1 MVTDRVRNIVI
12 VGGGTAGWMAA
23 CYLTAVLATPREDQ
37 RVSITLI
44 ESKDIGIVGVG
55 EATLAHIKQIMLAI
69 GIDEGDF
76 MRCCNATFK
85 NAIRFDN
92 FRAKGETFWHPFTQL
107 SHVNSYAMVNLW
119 LAARQAGYKGSYA
132 EAVAQDPAMC
142 LKFLAPKRPDHQPY
156 DGLVNYAYHIDTI
169 ELGRYLRQLGVQRG
183 VRHVVDLVTDTARTE
198 GGDIAHVTTAE
209 HGDIAGD
216 LFIDCTGFR
225 SLLLGKTLG
234 EPFRSFGDALFNDAA
249 VAMRVPH
256 AEGLQ
261 DIRPYTTCS
270 AQDAGWIW
278 NIPLY
283 QRTGTGHVYSSAHMD
298 KDTAEQALRD
308 YIGPACE
315 GIVANHIPM
324 RIGRSQR
331 AWVQNVVS
339 LGLSGGF
346 IEPLE
351 STGIYLTELGLT
363 LLRDHFPTK
372 STMATFAKRYNRHMA
387 SYYDEIRD
395 FITMH
400 YCLTDRT
407 DTEYWRD
414 CHDHGAIPPSL
425 QEKLELWRTRLPTE
439 NDLDY
444 TSELP
449 AFSAVSY
456 NYVLAGMNQL
466 PKNPLPSE
474 SMQDLGLARAVFE
487 DRAKGIA
494 ATVAEAPDHKTL
506 LDQIHSGGGVGV
518 GGG

>member
-1 MVTDRVRNIVI
+1 LSDRVRDIVI

-23 CYLTAVLATPREDQ
+23 CYLTAVLATPNENE
-37 RVSITLI
+37 RVAITLI
-44 ESKDIGIVGVG
+44 ESKDIGIIGVG
-55 EATLAHIKQIMLAI
+55 EATLAHIKQIMIAI

-76 MRCCNATFK
+76 MRSCNATFK

-92 FRAKGETFWHPFTQL
+92 FRIKGETFWHPFTQL

-119 LAARQAGYKGSYA
+119 LAARNAGYDGSYA

-142 LKFLAPKRPDHQPY
+142 LKFLAPKRPGDKPY

-169 ELGRYLRQLGVQRG
+169 ELGRYLRELGQQRG
-183 VRHVVDLVTDTARTE
+183 IRHVVDLVTDAGRDE
-198 GGDIAHVTTAE
+198 GGNITHVATEE

-234 EPFRSFGDALFNDAA
+234 EPFRSFNDVLFNDSA

-256 AEGLQ
+256 PDGLR

-298 KDTAEQALRD
+298 KETAERVLRD
-308 YIGPACE
+308 YVGPASD
-315 GIVANHIPM
+315 GIDANHIPM
-324 RIGRSQR
+324 RIGRSER
-331 AWVQNVVS
+331 AWVKNVVS

-372 STMATFAKRYNRHMA
+372 SSMAAFARRYNRHMA

-395 FITMH
+395 FITLH

-407 DTEYWRD
+407 DTDYWRL
-414 CHDHGAIPPSL
+414 CRDHPAIPDSL
-425 QEKLELWRTRLPTE
+425 AEKLELWSHRLPTE

-456 NYVLAGMNQL
+456 NYILAGMNQL
-466 PKNPLPSE
+466 PSAPLPAE
-474 SMQDLGLARAVFE
+474 AMQDLGLARAVFE

-494 ATVAEAPDHKTL
+494 ATVAEAPYHKDL
-506 LDQIHSGGGVGV
+506 LDQIHGGK
-518 GGG
+518 